1 MGQQPINF
9 GCRLAGQVRVLLGPR
24 DGTEDLSLGAKKI
37 STKTFDYSR
46 IKNILKVK
54 TKLIHEK

>member
-9 GCRLAGQVRVLLGPR
+9 GCRLAGQVRALLGPR
-24 DGTEDLSLGAKKI
+24 DGTENLSLGGQKNQHKK
-37 STKTFDYSR
+37 FDYSI